1 MRIQDTEL
9 LQAMWNNQ
17 LRLLSKSVL
26 HTYFGGKYGLVADD
40 KFWFQSASSE
50 HRCSRKNITDKI
62 GSQQL
67 MKRIKDLEEKGFVVD
82 THRDFLTFY
91 VDGKN
96 TRKAFEEAR
105 NWWKQ
110 QGVPEGIINGTCL
123 TVPMD
128 ESTVKELSL
137 QCQQHLQECFPS
149 YS

>member
-9 LQAMWNNQ
+9 LQAMWDNQ

-40 KFWFQSASSE
+40 DFWFKSASSE
-50 HRCSRKNITDKI
+50 HRCSRRNITDKI

-110 QGVPEGIINGTCL
+110 QGVPEGFENNACR
-123 TVPMD
+123 TVEM
-128 ESTVKELSL
+128 EKERVQSLAIECNNHLKEL
-137 QCQQHLQECFPS
+137 FPS

>member
-1 MRIQDTEL
+1 
-9 LQAMWNNQ
+9 
-17 LRLLSKSVL
+17 
-26 HTYFGGKYGLVADD
+26 
-40 KFWFQSASSE
+40 
-50 HRCSRKNITDKI
+50 
-62 GSQQL
+62 

-110 QGVPEGIINGTCL
+110 QGVPEGIVNGTCL

-137 QCQQHLQECFPS
+137 QCQQHLQERFPS